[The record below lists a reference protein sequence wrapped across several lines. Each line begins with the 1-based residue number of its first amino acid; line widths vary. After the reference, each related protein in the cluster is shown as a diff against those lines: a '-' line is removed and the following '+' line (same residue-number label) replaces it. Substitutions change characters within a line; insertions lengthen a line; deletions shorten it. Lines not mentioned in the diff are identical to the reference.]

1 MTLPP
6 PECLLNRRRLDLAC
20 GLSLL
25 TRLPVG
31 WLAPATCTTGTNPW
45 PMARSIW
52 CWPIIAALIGGMT
65 GIVLAVL
72 RTAHVPALAA
82 AGLALACQTLL
93 TGGLHEDGLADMADG
108 YGGATPERRLAIMRD
123 SHVGSYGVM
132 ALGLSLL
139 IRTAALA
146 ALAALPVWAGIGA
159 CAITACLA
167 RMAMLL
173 VPVLTPPARTE
184 GLASMLY
191 PLPQYSVIGAAFGA
205 TGLLAGLTMGC
216 LGAGLPA
223 WVYLAH
229 ICAPVGIAC
238 ATAVLVATY
247 ARRLLGGFTGDV
259 LGCCAVL
266 AECLLLSFYAAL
278 T

>member
-1 MTLPP
+1 MTRTPP
-6 PECLLNRRRLDLAC
+6 DCLFNRCRLDLAC

-25 TRLPVG
+25 TRLPAN
-31 WLAPATCTTGTNPW
+31 WLTPAACASSTQPW

-52 CWPIIAALIGGMT
+52 CWPLIAALIGAFT
-65 GIVLAVL
+65 GAILVAL
-72 RTAHVPALAA
+72 RSAHVPALVA
-82 AGLALACQTLL
+82 AGLALACQTIL

-108 YGGATPERRLAIMRD
+108 CGGATPERRLAIMRD
-123 SHVGSYGVM
+123 SRVGSYGVM

-139 IRTAALA
+139 IRVA
-146 ALAALPVWAGIGA
+146 ALAALPIWAGIGA

-184 GLASMLY
+184 GLASMLC
-191 PLPQYSVIGAAFGA
+191 PLPQYSLIGALVVTAGV
-205 TGLLAGLTMGC
+205 LAGLPIIEHI
-216 LGAGLPA
+216 GADLPA
-223 WVYLAH
+223 WMYLAL
-229 ICAPVGIAC
+229 IFAPAGISC
-238 ATAVLVATY
+238 ATALLVATC

-259 LGCCAVL
+259 LGCCAVV

-278 T
+278 A

>member
-1 MTLPP
+1 MTATMPTG
-6 PECLLNRRRLDLAC
+6 LLNRCRLDLAC

-25 TRLPVG
+25 TRLPAN
-31 WLAPATCTTGTNPW
+31 WLAPPACRTGTQPW

-52 CWPIIAALIGGMT
+52 CWPLIATLIGGLT
-65 GIVLAVL
+65 GCVLAAL
-72 RTAHVPALAA
+72 RMAHVPALAA
-82 AGLALACQTLL
+82 AGLALACQTVL

-108 YGGATPERRLAIMRD
+108 CGGTTPERRLTIMRD
-123 SHVGSYGVM
+123 SHVGSYGVI

-146 ALAALPVWAGIGA
+146 ALPVWAGIGA
-159 CAITACLA
+159 CAVTACLA

-173 VPVLTPPARTE
+173 VPALVPPARPD
-184 GLASMLY
+184 GLARMLY
-191 PLPQYSVIGAAFGA
+191 PLPMLPLGVAALMAVGAAI
-205 TGLLAGLTMGC
+205 
-216 LGAGLPA
+216 GLPVMA
-223 WVYLAH
+223 EGNNLPKVADFAR
-229 ICAPVGIAC
+229 IFAPLGIGC
-238 ATAVLVATY
+238 ATAILVAAY

-278 T
+278 S